1 MTASLNNPASHNNP
15 ASQKNS
21 ILSKHETDEI
31 DRWLKRFPED
41 QAQSALLAAL
51 RAVMHEDHYL
61 SIEKMDAVAEY
72 LDIPKIAVYEVA
84 SFYSMFEMDEK
95 AAAKNVIAV
104 CTNVSCMLNGSD
116 KIVEHIE
123 EKLDV
128 KLGESTKDGQFFF
141 KIEEECLAACCG
153 APMMQLNHVYHE
165 NLTVEKVDELLDGL
179 MQQRRDSDDVVDS
192 DDNVDNG
199 GKDGKDQKETS

>member
-1 MTASLNNPASHNNP
+1 MATAPNT
-15 ASQKNS
+15 
-21 ILSKHETDEI
+21 ILTKHETDEI
-31 DRWLKRFPED
+31 DQWLKRYPED
-41 QAQSALLAAL
+41 QSQSALLAAL

-61 SIEKMDAVAEY
+61 STEKMDAVAEY
-72 LDIPKIAVYEVA
+72 LSIPKIAVYEVA

-95 AAAKNVIAV
+95 AAGKNTIAV

-123 EKLDV
+123 ER
-128 KLGESTKDGQFFF
+128 LGIKMGETTPDGEFFF

-165 NLTVEKVDELLDGL
+165 NITTEKVDGLLDGIV
-179 MQQRRDSDDVVDS
+179 SKAKKA
-192 DDNVDNG
+192 NAKKTKEADNG
-199 GKDGKDQKETS
+199 